1 MGFGP
6 SGAAL
11 LGDAVVE
18 LGASRA
24 ESEFGERLVQM
35 VGRVS
40 SPRFVDRR
48 RELGAIDAALARTRG
63 GSGSVVF
70 VGGEA
75 GIGKS
80 RLVSEVAGRAEREGM
95 TVVVGE
101 CLPLREGELPYAPVV
116 GALRSLL
123 AQREGSE
130 FEAMLGCVRDDL
142 AVLLPDLASESG
154 GVASPPIGEGSQAR
168 LFEQLLAV
176 LATAARTQPLVLVV
190 EDFQWA
196 DRSTCDFFS
205 FFVRAARR
213 EPIALIVTYR
223 SDELRRGHPL
233 RHCTLELER
242 SGQGLKVELGPF
254 TRAEVREQVASILD
268 ESPPAALVDRLLER
282 SEGNPFFTEE
292 LLASSLQPGEPLP
305 DSLRD
310 TLLARVEARST
321 VVRDVLRI
329 AAVTGR
335 TVDHALL
342 SAVAEL
348 SEDELTGAL
357 REAVE
362 NYLLA
367 PDRTTV
373 GYSFRHALLREAIYS
388 DLLPGERRNL
398 HLKVAQTLSA
408 EPALPGGKAA
418 GAAELAHHWY
428 AAGELPAALAA
439 FVRAGVA
446 AEGLCA
452 PAEAWEHYERAL
464 AIWDRVAPE
473 PGELPLERLEVLRRA
488 AEAALMTGEEER
500 AISLANDVLAR
511 IDEHHDPIGAAL
523 AYERL
528 GRYLWIAGRDE
539 EALLAYRRAVELMP
553 DAPPSEERALVLA
566 AEGQAL
572 MLCDRSTESNSR
584 CAQALAIARSVGAE
598 AVEAH
603 VLNTMCGNLGAIGQ
617 FDQAV
622 RAASQARA
630 IAGRLRLADEIHRS
644 YTNGG
649 GALYQAGRVEES
661 IAIAREG
668 IASAGEFGV
677 ERHWGDFLRGELA
690 GRLVQLGRWR
700 EAERLIEEV
709 IDRSPTGVHAG
720 MAYRCLGYLQV
731 GLGEFDAAARALDRA
746 EQHTRHSLGSMTLGP
761 PAVARA
767 SLELWAG
774 RPQAAAAV
782 VSDCLQRVGD
792 EEHVFFTARLYE
804 LGARA
809 CADLAARA
817 PGDDLTKKRQT
828 VTAERLLE
836 RLDGLIARITGVI
849 PPVVLASRAACAA
862 EYSRIGGAGDAALW
876 ADARRQRETC
886 TNPYQ
891 AAYARWRE
899 AEALLASGGDRAD
912 VEALVRDAHAVVE
925 ELGARPLREELEM
938 LARRARIELTHSGPR
953 EPAPNEAMERL
964 DLTPREIDVLG
975 LLAGGLT
982 NREIGAELFIS
993 DKTASVHVSRILTK
1007 LSVPNRAAAAAAAHH
1022 LGLTPARTASAV

>member
-1 MGFGP
+1 MLSLSP
-6 SGAAL
+6 RDDRVVAAL
-11 LGDAVVE
+11 EVA
-18 LGASRA
+18 
-24 ESEFGERLVQM
+24 ERLVRT

-40 SPRFVDRR
+40 SPRLVDRQQ
-48 RELGAIDAALARTRG
+48 ELSAIEAALARARG
-63 GSGSVVF
+63 GSGELVF

-80 RLVSEVAGRAEREGM
+80 RLIAEIAGRAEGEAM

-101 CLPLREGELPYAPVV
+101 CLPLGDAELPYAPVA

-123 AQREGSE
+123 AQLEGSE
-130 FEAMLGCVRDDL
+130 LEAMLGSVREDL
-142 AVLLPDLASESG
+142 TVLLPDLASDHG
-154 GVASPPIGEGSQAR
+154 GVASGPVRKGSQAR

-176 LATAARTQPLVLVV
+176 LASAARARPLVLVV

-205 FFVRAARR
+205 FFIRAARH

-233 RHCTLELER
+233 RHCMLELER
-242 SGQGLKVELGPF
+242 SGRALRVELGPF
-254 TRAEVREQVASILD
+254 TRAEVREQVAAILD
-268 ESPPAALVDRLLER
+268 QAPPAALVDRLFER

-292 LLASSLQPGEPLP
+292 LLACSPDPCEPLP

-335 TVDHALL
+335 TVDHGLL
-342 SAVAEL
+342 AAVAEL
-348 SEDELTGAL
+348 SEDDLTAAL

-367 PDRTTV
+367 PDCATA
-373 GYSFRHALLREAIYS
+373 GYSFRHALLREAVYS

-398 HLKVAQTLSA
+398 HLRLAETLSA
-408 EPALPGGKAA
+408 QPALAGAKAA
-418 GAAELAHHWY
+418 GAGELAHHWY
-428 AAGELPAALAA
+428 AAGELPPALAG
-439 FVRAGVA
+439 FVRAAVA
-446 AEGLCA
+446 AEDLSA
-452 PAEAWEHYERAL
+452 PAEAWGYYERAL
-464 AIWDRVAPE
+464 EIWDQVAPG
-473 PGELPLERLEVLRRA
+473 PGELPLERPEVLRRA

-500 AISLANDVLAR
+500 AIALAGDVLAQ
-511 IDEHHDPIGAAL
+511 IDEHEDPVQAAL
-523 AYERL
+523 AHERL

-553 DAPPSEERALVLA
+553 DDPPSEERALVLA

-572 MLCDRSTESNSR
+572 MLCDRTTESNSR
-584 CAQALAIARSVGAE
+584 CAQALAIARSLGAE

-603 VLNTMCGNLGAIGQ
+603 VLNTMCGNLSAIGQ

-622 RAASQARA
+622 QAASQARA

-690 GRLVQLGRWR
+690 GRLVQVGRWR
-700 EAERLIEEV
+700 EAERLLEEV

-720 MAYRCLGYLQV
+720 MAYRGLGYLQV

-746 EQHTRHSLGSMTLGP
+746 EQHTRRSLGSMTLGP

-782 VSDCLQRVGD
+782 VSDCLQRVDDG
-792 EEHVFFTARLYE
+792 EHVFFTARLYE

-836 RLDGLIARITGVI
+836 RLDRLIARITGVI

-876 ADARRQRETC
+876 ADARRHRETC
-886 TNPYQ
+886 TNPFQ

-912 VEALVRDAHAVVE
+912 VEVLVREAHALVE
-925 ELGARPLREELEM
+925 ELGARPLREELEA
-938 LARRARIELTHSGPR
+938 LARRARIELAQSGAA
-953 EPAPNEAMERL
+953 EQAPNAAIERL
-964 DLTPREIDVLG
+964 ELTPRELDVLG

-1022 LGLTPARTASAV
+1022 LGLTPARVASAV

>member
-1 MGFGP
+1 VGFGV
-6 SGAAL
+6 SGAAPV
-11 LGDAVVE
+11 GDPVVE
-18 LGASRA
+18 L
-24 ESEFGERLVQM
+24 SEAGERVVGM
-35 VGRVS
+35 VGRVA

-48 RELGAIDAALARTRG
+48 KEMLAIEAALARTRG
-63 GSGSVVF
+63 GRGSLVF

-80 RLVSEVAGRAEREGM
+80 RLISEVAGRAEREAM
-95 TVVVGE
+95 AVVVGE
-101 CLPLREGELPYAPVV
+101 CLPLCDGELPYAPVV
-116 GALRSLL
+116 GALRSLI
-123 AQREGSE
+123 AQREGPE
-130 FEAMLGCVRDDL
+130 LEAMLGSVREEL
-142 AVLLPDLASESG
+142 TVLLPELASDRG
-154 GVASPPIGEGSQAR
+154 GVPSSPVGQGSQAR
-168 LFEQLLAV
+168 LFEQLLTL
-176 LATAARTQPLVLVV
+176 LASAASARPLVLVV

-205 FFVRAARR
+205 FFIRAARR
-213 EPIALIVTYR
+213 LPIALIITYR

-233 RHCTLELER
+233 RHCMLELER
-242 SGQGLKVELGPF
+242 TGQAIRVELGPF
-254 TRAEVREQVASILD
+254 TRTEVRDQVAAILD
-268 ESPPAALVDRLLER
+268 ETPPVELVDRLFER

-292 LLASSLQPGEPLP
+292 LLASSFESGESLP
-305 DSLRD
+305 ESLRD
-310 TLLARVEARST
+310 TLLARVEARSA

-329 AAVTGR
+329 AAVAGR
-335 TVDHALL
+335 TVDHGLL
-342 SAVAEL
+342 AAVADL
-348 SEDELTGAL
+348 SEDDLNGAL

-362 NYLLA
+362 SYLLA
-367 PDRTTV
+367 PDSATV

-388 DLLPGERRNL
+388 DLLPGERRDL
-398 HLKVAQTLSA
+398 HLRLAQILSGQ
-408 EPALPGGKAA
+408 PALAGAKAA

-428 AAGELPAALAA
+428 AARELPAALAA
-439 FVRAGVA
+439 LVSAGVA

-464 AIWDRVAPE
+464 DIWDRVAPV
-473 PGELPLERLEVLRRA
+473 PGELPLERVEVLRRA

-511 IDEHHDPIGAAL
+511 VDEHHDPIGAAL

-553 DAPPSEERALVLA
+553 DDPPSEERALVLA

-572 MLCDRSTESNSR
+572 MLCDRTTESNSR

-603 VLNTMCGNLGAIGQ
+603 VLNTMCGNLSAIGQ

-622 RAASQARA
+622 QAASQARA

-700 EAERLIEEV
+700 EAERLLEEV

-746 EQHTRHSLGSMTLGP
+746 EQHTRRSLGSMTLAP

-792 EEHVFFTARLYE
+792 GEHVFFTARLYE

-817 PGDDLTKKRQT
+817 PGDDLTKKRET

-836 RLDGLIARITGVI
+836 RLDGLIARITGAV
-849 PPVVLASRAACAA
+849 PPVVLASRAACAG
-862 EYSRIGGAGDAALW
+862 EYSRIGGGDAALW
-876 ADARRQRETC
+876 ADARRHRETC

-899 AEALLASGGDRAD
+899 AEALLASGGDRPE
-912 VEALVRDAHAVVE
+912 VEALVRDAHAVAD
-925 ELGARPLREELEM
+925 ELGAQPLRVELET
-938 LARRARIELTHSGPR
+938 LARRARIELAHDGPS
-953 EPAPNEAMERL
+953 EPAPNAAVERL
-964 DLTPREIDVLG
+964 ELTPREIDVLG

-982 NREIGAELFIS
+982 NREIGTELFIS

-1022 LGLTPARTASAV
+1022 LGLTPARAASAV

>member
-1 MGFGP
+1 
-6 SGAAL
+6 
-11 LGDAVVE
+11 V
-18 LGASRA
+18 
-24 ESEFGERLVQM
+24 
-35 VGRVS
+35 
-40 SPRFVDRR
+40 
-48 RELGAIDAALARTRG
+48 
-63 GSGSVVF
+63 
-70 VGGEA
+70 
-75 GIGKS
+75 
-80 RLVSEVAGRAEREGM
+80 
-95 TVVVGE
+95 
-101 CLPLREGELPYAPVV
+101 
-116 GALRSLL
+116 
-123 AQREGSE
+123 
-130 FEAMLGCVRDDL
+130 
-142 AVLLPDLASESG
+142 
-154 GVASPPIGEGSQAR
+154 
-168 LFEQLLAV
+168 
-176 LATAARTQPLVLVV
+176 
-190 EDFQWA
+190 
-196 DRSTCDFFS
+196 
-205 FFVRAARR
+205 
-213 EPIALIVTYR
+213 
-223 SDELRRGHPL
+223 
-233 RHCTLELER
+233 
-242 SGQGLKVELGPF
+242 
-254 TRAEVREQVASILD
+254 
-268 ESPPAALVDRLLER
+268 
-282 SEGNPFFTEE
+282 
-292 LLASSLQPGEPLP
+292 
-305 DSLRD
+305 
-310 TLLARVEARST
+310 
-321 VVRDVLRI
+321 
-329 AAVTGR
+329 
-335 TVDHALL
+335 
-342 SAVAEL
+342 
-348 SEDELTGAL
+348 
-357 REAVE
+357 
-362 NYLLA
+362 
-367 PDRTTV
+367 
-373 GYSFRHALLREAIYS
+373 
-388 DLLPGERRNL
+388 
-398 HLKVAQTLSA
+398 
-408 EPALPGGKAA
+408 
-418 GAAELAHHWY
+418 
-428 AAGELPAALAA
+428 
-439 FVRAGVA
+439 
-446 AEGLCA
+446 A
-452 PAEAWEHYERAL
+452 PA
-464 AIWDRVAPE
+464 

-553 DAPPSEERALVLA
+553 DDPPSEERALVLA

-572 MLCDRSTESNSR
+572 MLCDRTTESNSR

-603 VLNTMCGNLGAIGQ
+603 VLNTMCGNLSAIGQ

-700 EAERLIEEV
+700 EAERLLEEV

-746 EQHTRHSLGSMTLGP
+746 EQHTRRSLGSMTLGP

-774 RPQAAAAV
+774 RPHAAAAV

-792 EEHVFFTARLYE
+792 GEHVFFTARLYE

-836 RLDGLIARITGVI
+836 RLDGLIARITGLI

-876 ADARRQRETC
+876 ADARRHRETC

-899 AEALLASGGDRAD
+899 AEALLSSGGDRAD
-912 VEALVRDAHAVVE
+912 VEALIREAHAVAE
-925 ELGARPLREELEM
+925 ELGARPLRGELEM
-938 LARRARIELTHSGPR
+938 LARRARIELAHSGPSG
-953 EPAPNEAMERL
+953 PAPNAAVERL
-964 DLTPREIDVLG
+964 ELTPREIDVLG

-1007 LSVPNRAAAAAAAHH
+1007 LSVPNRAAAAGAAHH
-1022 LGLTPARTASAV
+1022 LGLAADHASFAT

>member
-1 MGFGP
+1 M
-6 SGAAL
+6 S
-11 LGDAVVE
+11 
-18 LGASRA
+18 
-24 ESEFGERLVQM
+24 
-35 VGRVS
+35 
-40 SPRFVDRR
+40 
-48 RELGAIDAALARTRG
+48 
-63 GSGSVVF
+63 
-70 VGGEA
+70 
-75 GIGKS
+75 
-80 RLVSEVAGRAEREGM
+80 
-95 TVVVGE
+95 
-101 CLPLREGELPYAPVV
+101 
-116 GALRSLL
+116 
-123 AQREGSE
+123 
-130 FEAMLGCVRDDL
+130 
-142 AVLLPDLASESG
+142 
-154 GVASPPIGEGSQAR
+154 
-168 LFEQLLAV
+168 
-176 LATAARTQPLVLVV
+176 
-190 EDFQWA
+190 
-196 DRSTCDFFS
+196 
-205 FFVRAARR
+205 
-213 EPIALIVTYR
+213 
-223 SDELRRGHPL
+223 
-233 RHCTLELER
+233 
-242 SGQGLKVELGPF
+242 
-254 TRAEVREQVASILD
+254 
-268 ESPPAALVDRLLER
+268 
-282 SEGNPFFTEE
+282 
-292 LLASSLQPGEPLP
+292 PGEPLP

-321 VVRDVLRI
+321 IVRDVLRI
-329 AAVTGR
+329 AAVAGR

-342 SAVAEL
+342 ATVSEL
-348 SEDELTGAL
+348 SEDDLTGAL

-367 PDRTTV
+367 PDSATV

-388 DLLPGERRNL
+388 DLLPAERRNL
-398 HLKVAQTLSA
+398 HLTLARTLSA
-408 EPALPGGKAA
+408 QPTLAGATDA

-428 AAGELPAALAA
+428 AAGDLPAALTA

-446 AEGLCA
+446 AEDLCA
-452 PAEAWEHYERAL
+452 PGEAWEQYERAL
-464 AIWDRVAPE
+464 EIWDRVAPA

-553 DAPPSEERALVLA
+553 DDPPSEERALVLA

-572 MLCDRSTESNSR
+572 MLCDRTTESNSR

-603 VLNTMCGNLGAIGQ
+603 VLNTMCGNLSAIGQ

-661 IAIAREG
+661 IAVAREG

-700 EAERLIEEV
+700 EAERLLEEV

-746 EQHTRHSLGSMTLGP
+746 EQHTRRSLGSMTLAP

-792 EEHVFFTARLYE
+792 GEHVFFTARLYE

-876 ADARRQRETC
+876 ADARRHRETC

-912 VEALVRDAHAVVE
+912 VEALVRDAHAVAD
-925 ELGARPLREELEM
+925 ELDAQPLRGELET
-938 LARRARIELTHSGPR
+938 LARRARIELAHDGPP
-953 EPAPNEAMERL
+953 EPAPNAAVERL
-964 DLTPREIDVLG
+964 ELTPREIDVLG
-975 LLAGGLT
+975 LARRRADQPRDRRRAVHQRQDRERARLTHPDQALGPQPRGRRRGRAPPGPHTRPDRLRRLARPL
-982 NREIGAELFIS
+982 RAPQRR
-993 DKTASVHVSRILTK
+993 ASR
-1007 LSVPNRAAAAAAAHH
+1007 PGAAALQASLTSAPTTREPSCRRVNRTGKRSSTQAKTKDKAPGRWQRGRLHLAWTHRPTDPRSLDERPTQPHTRPAARRRVTTRRRTSTTRTRGAHEGAQIAPPESDHAPEVAACARV
-1022 LGLTPARTASAV
+1022 GTADPARHVGGAWR

>member
-1 MGFGP
+1 MSSVG
-6 SGAAL
+6 L
-11 LGDAVVE
+11 RDDRLGSTCEV
-18 LGASRA
+18 
-24 ESEFGERLVQM
+24 GERLIGT

-40 SPRFVDRR
+40 SPRFIDRR
-48 RELGAIDAALARTRG
+48 KELSAIEAALARTRG
-63 GSGSVVF
+63 GWGSVVF

-75 GIGKS
+75 GIGKT
-80 RLVSEVAGRAEREGM
+80 RLISELAGRAERDEM

-101 CLPLREGELPYAPVV
+101 CLPLGDGELPYAPVV

-123 AQREGSE
+123 AQRDGSE
-130 FEAMLGCVRDDL
+130 LEAMLGAVRDEL
-142 AVLLPDLASESG
+142 AVLLPELASG
-154 GVASPPIGEGSQAR
+154 RRGAASLPAAERSQAH
-168 LFEQLLAV
+168 LFEQLLAL
-176 LATAARTQPLVLVV
+176 LAAAARERPLVLVV

-205 FFVRAARR
+205 FLIRAARR

-233 RHCTLELER
+233 RHCVLELER
-242 SGQGLKVELGPF
+242 TGRAIRVELGPF
-254 TRAEVREQVASILD
+254 TRAQVREQVASILD
-268 ESPPAALVDRLLER
+268 ESPPAALVDRLLDR

-292 LLASSLQPGEPLP
+292 LLASSREPHEPLP

-310 TLLARVEARST
+310 TLLTRVEARSA

-329 AAVTGR
+329 AAVAGR
-335 TVDHALL
+335 TVDHLL
-342 SAVAEL
+342 LAAVAEL

-367 PDRTTV
+367 TDSAAV

-398 HLKVAQTLSA
+398 HLRLAQTLSA
-408 EPALPGGKAA
+408 QPVLA
-418 GAAELAHHWY
+418 GATAVGVAELAHHWY
-428 AAGELPAALAA
+428 AAGELPAALTA

-446 AEGLCA
+446 ADDLSA
-452 PAEAWEHYERAL
+452 PGEAWKQYERGL
-464 AIWDRVAPE
+464 EIWDRVAPA
-473 PGELPLERLEVLRRA
+473 PGELPLERLEVLKRA
-488 AEAALMTGEEER
+488 AEAALMTGEDER
-500 AISLANDVLAR
+500 AIGLANDVLAR
-511 IDEHHDPIGAAL
+511 IDEYHDPIAAGL

-528 GRYLWIAGRDE
+528 GRYLWVAGRDE

-553 DAPPSEERALVLA
+553 ADPPSEERALVLA

-572 MLCDRSTESNSR
+572 MLCDRTTESNSR
-584 CAQALAIARSVGAE
+584 CGQALAIARAVGAE

-603 VLNTMCGNLGAIGQ
+603 VLNTMCGNLSGLGQ

-622 RAASQARA
+622 RAAGQARA
-630 IAGRLRLADEIHRS
+630 IAGRLRLVDEIHRS

-661 IAIAREG
+661 IAMARKG

-677 ERHWGDFLRGELA
+677 ERHWGDFLRAELA

-700 EAERLIEEV
+700 EAERLLEEV
-709 IDRSPTGVHAG
+709 IDRCPTGVHGG
-720 MAYRCLGYLQV
+720 MAYRSLGYLRV

-746 EQHTRHSLGSMTLGP
+746 EQHTRRSLGSMTLGP

-782 VSDCLQRVGD
+782 VSDCLERVGD
-792 EEHVFFTARLYE
+792 GEHVFFTARLYE

-828 VTAERLLE
+828 VTAQRLLE
-836 RLDGLIARITGVI
+836 RLDGLIARITGAV
-849 PPVVLASRAACAA
+849 PPVVLGSRAACAG
-862 EYSRIGGAGDAALW
+862 EYSRIVSAGDAALW
-876 ADARRQRETC
+876 ADARQQRESC
-886 TNPYQ
+886 SNPYQ

-899 AEALLASGGDRAD
+899 AEALLACGGDRAE
-912 VEALVRDAHAVVE
+912 VEALVRDAHAVAN
-925 ELGARPLREELEM
+925 ELGAQPLREELEM
-938 LARRARIELTHSGPR
+938 VARRARIELAHSVR
-953 EPAPNEAMERL
+953 PAPNAAVERL
-964 DLTPREIDVLG
+964 ELTRREIDVLR

-993 DKTASVHVSRILTK
+993 GKTASVHVSRILTK
-1007 LSVPNRAAAAAAAHH
+1007 LSVPNRTAAAATAHY
-1022 LGLTPARTASAV
+1022 LGLTPAQTASAV

>member
-1 MGFGP
+1 MGP
-6 SGAAL
+6 VL
-11 LGDAVVE
+11 
-18 LGASRA
+18 
-24 ESEFGERLVQM
+24 
-35 VGRVS
+35 GRVS
-40 SPRFVDRR
+40 SPRFIGR
-48 RELGAIDAALARTRG
+48 REELMALDAVLARTREG
-63 GSGSVVF
+63 FGSVVF

-80 RLVSEVAGRAEREGM
+80 RLISELAGRAEREGM

-101 CLPLREGELPYAPVV
+101 CLPLGDGELPYAPVV
-116 GALRSLL
+116 GALRSLV
-123 AQREGSE
+123 AQREASE
-130 FEAMLGCVRDDL
+130 LGAMLGSVREEL
-142 AVLLPDLASESG
+142 SVLLPELPPG
-154 GVASPPIGEGSQAR
+154 GGGARPMAGAGSQTR
-168 LFEQLLAV
+168 LFEQMLELIAS
-176 LATAARTQPLVLVV
+176 AGRARSLVLVV

-205 FFVRAARR
+205 FLVSATRR
-213 EPIALIVTYR
+213 EPIALIFTYR
-223 SDELRRGHPL
+223 SDELRRRHPL
-233 RHCTLELER
+233 RHCMLGLER
-242 SGQGLKVELGPF
+242 SGRARRVELAPF
-254 TRAEVREQVASILD
+254 TRAEVREQVAAILD
-268 ESPPAALVDRLLER
+268 EPPTRPLVDRLLER
-282 SEGNPFFTEE
+282 AEGNPFFTEE
-292 LLASSLQPGEPLP
+292 LLASSGEPLS

-310 TLLARVEARST
+310 TLLARVESQPTA
-321 VVRDVLRI
+321 VGDVLRI
-329 AAVTGR
+329 AAVAGR
-335 TVDHALL
+335 TVDHTLL
-342 SAVAEL
+342 ATVSDL
-348 SEDELTGAL
+348 SEGDLTGAL

-367 PDRTTV
+367 ANSATL

-388 DLLPGERRNL
+388 DLLPTERRNL
-398 HLKVAQTLSA
+398 HLTLARTLSA
-408 EPALPGGKAA
+408 QPTLAGATDA

-428 AAGELPAALAA
+428 AAGDLPAALTA
-439 FVRAGVA
+439 FVHAGVA
-446 AEGLCA
+446 AEDLCA
-452 PAEAWEHYERAL
+452 PGEAWEQYERAL
-464 AIWDRVAPE
+464 EIWDRVAPA

-553 DAPPSEERALVLA
+553 DDPPSEERALVLA

-572 MLCDRSTESNSR
+572 MLCDRTTESNSR

-603 VLNTMCGNLGAIGQ
+603 VLNTMCGNLSAIGQ

-661 IAIAREG
+661 IAVAREG

-700 EAERLIEEV
+700 EAERLLEEV

-746 EQHTRHSLGSMTLGP
+746 EQHTRRSLGSMTLGP

-792 EEHVFFTARLYE
+792 GEHVFFTARLYE

-876 ADARRQRETC
+876 ADARRHRETC

-912 VEALVRDAHAVVE
+912 VEALVRDAHAVAD
-925 ELGARPLREELEM
+925 ELGARPLRGELEA
-938 LARRARIELTHSGPR
+938 LARRARIELGQGP
-953 EPAPNEAMERL
+953 
-964 DLTPREIDVLG
+964 
-975 LLAGGLT
+975 
-982 NREIGAELFIS
+982 
-993 DKTASVHVSRILTK
+993 
-1007 LSVPNRAAAAAAAHH
+1007 
-1022 LGLTPARTASAV
+1022 PARWRRMPR

>member
-1 MGFGP
+1 MGFRR

-11 LGDAVVE
+11 LDPVVE
-18 LGASRA
+18 LGARGA
-24 ESEFGERLVQM
+24 ASEVGERLVGM

-48 RELGAIDAALARTRG
+48 KELSAIEAALTRTRG
-63 GSGSVVF
+63 GSGSVVL

-75 GIGKS
+75 GIGKT
-80 RLVSEVAGRAEREGM
+80 RLISELAGRAEREQM

-101 CLPLREGELPYAPVV
+101 CLPLGDGEIPYAPVV
-116 GALRSLL
+116 GAVRSLL
-123 AQREGSE
+123 AQREGTE
-130 FEAMLGCVRDDL
+130 LEAMLDSARDEL
-142 AVLLPDLASESG
+142 AVLLPELASGPG
-154 GVASPPIGEGSQAR
+154 GAAGPPAGERSQAR
-168 LFEQLLAV
+168 LFEQLLAL
-176 LATAARTQPLVLVV
+176 LAAAARARPVVLVV

-205 FFVRAARR
+205 FFIRAARR
-213 EPIALIVTYR
+213 EPIALIVSYR

-233 RHCTLELER
+233 RHCMLELER
-242 SGQGLKVELGPF
+242 TGRAIRVELAPF
-254 TRAEVREQVASILD
+254 TRAQVREQVAAILD
-268 ESPPAALVDRLLER
+268 ESPPAQLVDRLFER
-282 SEGNPFFTEE
+282 SEGNPYFTEE
-292 LLASSLQPGEPLP
+292 LLASSLGPGEPLP

-310 TLLARVEARST
+310 TLLARAEARST
-321 VVRDVLRI
+321 IVRDVLRI
-329 AAVTGR
+329 AAVAGR

-342 SAVAEL
+342 ATVSEL
-348 SEDELTGAL
+348 SEDDLTGAL

-367 PDRTTV
+367 PDSATV

-388 DLLPGERRNL
+388 DLLPAERRNL
-398 HLKVAQTLSA
+398 HLTLARTLSA
-408 EPALPGGKAA
+408 QPTLAAATDA

-428 AAGELPAALAA
+428 AAGDLPAALTA

-446 AEGLCA
+446 AEDLCA
-452 PAEAWEHYERAL
+452 PGEAWEQYERAL
-464 AIWDRVAPE
+464 EIWDRVAPA

-553 DAPPSEERALVLA
+553 DDPPSEERALVLA

-572 MLCDRSTESNSR
+572 MLCDRTTESNSR

-603 VLNTMCGNLGAIGQ
+603 VLNTMCGNLSAIGQ

-661 IAIAREG
+661 IAVAREG

-700 EAERLIEEV
+700 EAERLLEEV

-746 EQHTRHSLGSMTLGP
+746 EQHTRRSLGSMTLGP

-792 EEHVFFTARLYE
+792 GEHVFFTARLYE

-828 VTAERLLE
+828 VTAQRLLE
-836 RLDGLIARITGVI
+836 RLDRLIARITGLI
-849 PPVVLASRAACAA
+849 PPAVLASRAACAA
-862 EYSRIGGAGDAALW
+862 EYSRIGGPGDAALW
-876 ADARRQRETC
+876 ADARRHRETC

-899 AEALLASGGDRAD
+899 AEALLVSGGDRAE
-912 VEALVRDAHAVVE
+912 VEALVRDAHAVAD
-925 ELGARPLREELEM
+925 ELDAPPLRGELET
-938 LARRARIELTHSGPR
+938 LARRARIELAHDGPP
-953 EPAPNEAMERL
+953 EPAPNAAVERL
-964 DLTPREIDVLG
+964 ELTPREIDVLG
-975 LLAGGLT
+975 LLASGLT

-1007 LSVPNRAAAAAAAHH
+1007 LSVPNRAAAAATAHH
-1022 LGLTPARTASAV
+1022 LGLTPAQTASAV